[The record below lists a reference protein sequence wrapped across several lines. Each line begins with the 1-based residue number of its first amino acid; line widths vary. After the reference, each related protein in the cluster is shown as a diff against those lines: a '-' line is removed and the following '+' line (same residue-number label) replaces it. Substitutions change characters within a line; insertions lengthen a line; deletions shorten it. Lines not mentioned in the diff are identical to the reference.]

1 MPTVTCPVCG
11 SGEDLE
17 GRRSDDGVVIDCG
30 ACGHSWVR
38 DLTPVCNL
46 CGSTDLVAVPT
57 ATLEE
62 AGRGDQR
69 TPSGIRDVY
78 RCYACGTKDATSSSP
93 TPDPEWMQRTSSVV
107 EVPRSRDESA
117 PAARSRAAG
126 RKTDSAFGLFA
137 PGETIGGRW
146 RVQRRVHRSTTG
158 SLWLAQ
164 AVDAD
169 RRVVFKLVHP
179 RLTRDR
185 SRAAL
190 YASAAGA
197 VMEVRH
203 QHLLSVLDVKV
214 RDGQVLVVAEAVDGT
229 VQDASAE
236 LSGERLVAVG
246 RAIAPALA
254 ALHAQRVAHLDVRPN
269 KILIAA
275 TGETRLVDLG
285 SGRVR
290 AAMRMRSGAGERVAF
305 RAPEQI
311 LNHDHGPAADVYSLG
326 LTLWTLAGGDLTSMG
341 ANPSAQASYR
351 LTHNVPELDATSAA
365 LPEHLAAALAAAT
378 RRAPDLR
385 PTAVELAEL
394 LRGD

>member
-1 MPTVTCPVCG
+1 MPTVTCPACG

-17 GRRSDDGVVIDCG
+17 GRPSADGVVIDCG

-38 DLTPVCNL
+38 DLTPVCKL

-69 TPSGIRDVY
+69 TPSGIRDAY

-93 TPDPEWMQRTSSVV
+93 TPDTEWTRRTSTVV
-107 EVPRSRDESA
+107 ELPRARDESA
-117 PAARSRAAG
+117 PAVTSRSTS
-126 RKTDSAFGLFA
+126 RKVDSAFGLFA

-146 RVQRRVHRSTTG
+146 RLSGLVYWSTTG
-158 SLWLAQ
+158 SLWLAE

-190 YASAAGA
+190 YASTARA
-197 VMEVRH
+197 VTEVRH
-203 QHLLSVLDVKV
+203 RHLVPVLDVKV
-214 RDGQVLVVAEAVDGT
+214 RDNQVLVVAEAVDGST
-229 VQDASAE
+229 LDASAE

-246 RAIAPALA
+246 RAIAQALA
-254 ALHAQRVAHLDVRPN
+254 ALHAQRVVHLDVRPN
-269 KILIAA
+269 KILLAA
-275 TGETRLVDLG
+275 TGEPRLVDLG
-285 SGRVR
+285 SGRTR
-290 AAMRMRSGAGERVAF
+290 AAMRIRAGTDDRVAYQ
-305 RAPEQI
+305 APEQI
-311 LNHDHGPAADVYSLG
+311 LNHDHAPAADVYSLG

-351 LTHNVPELDATSAA
+351 LTHDVPPLDPTAAA
-365 LPEHLAAALAAAT
+365 LPEQVTSALTAAT

-385 PTAVELAEL
+385 ATAAEL
-394 LRGD
+394 TELLHGD

>member
-11 SGEDLE
+11 SGEDLA
-17 GRRSDDGVVIDCG
+17 GRRSSDGVVIDCG

-38 DLTPVCNL
+38 DLTPVCEV
-46 CGSTDLVAVPT
+46 CGSRDLVAVPT

-78 RCYACGTKDATSSSP
+78 RCYACGAKDATSSSP
-93 TPDPEWMQRTSSVV
+93 TPDPEWTRRASTVV
-107 EVPRSRDESA
+107 EVPGARAENA
-117 PAARSRAAG
+117 PAVGPRTVG
-126 RKTDSAFGLFA
+126 RKVDSAFGLFA
-137 PGETIGGRW
+137 PGETLGGRW
-146 RVQRRVHRSTTG
+146 RLQRMLHRSTTG
-158 SLWLAQ
+158 TLWLAE
-164 AVDAD
+164 AVEAD
-169 RRVVFKLVHP
+169 RRVVFKLIHP

-197 VMEVRH
+197 VTEVRH
-203 QHLLSVLDVKV
+203 RYLLPVLDVKV
-214 RDGQVLVVAEAVDGT
+214 RDGQVLVVAAAVDGT
-229 VQDASAE
+229 VLDASAG
-236 LSGERLVAVG
+236 LPGERLVAVG
-246 RAIAPALA
+246 RAIARALA

-269 KILIAA
+269 KILLTAA
-275 TGETRLVDLG
+275 GEARLVDLG

-290 AAMRMRSGAGERVAF
+290 AAMRVRSGTDDRVAF

-311 LNHDHGPAADVYSLG
+311 LNHDHAPAADVYGLG

-351 LTHNVPELDATSAA
+351 LTHNVPPLDATAAA
-365 LPEHLAAALAAAT
+365 LPVQVTSALAAAT

-385 PTAVELAEL
+385 PSAAELAQL
-394 LRGD
+394 LQDG